1 MRAEHVF
8 QMEKSGKRLDVYV
21 DEWPDNPR
29 ENGDNLG
36 QLLCWHRRYELG
48 SKEEVK
54 AARAF
59 DPSNYGGWAD
69 LEAAIER
76 EFKPVVILPVYMLD
90 HSGIALSTASFND
103 RWDSGQVGFIF
114 ATRESVTRWFNK
126 KRITKDLRDKVEA
139 QLRSEVD
146 QYGKYVNGDVY
157 AAVVTDLVSGEEVD
171 SLCGIYCDNV
181 REIANDLL

>member
-8 QMEKSGKRLDVYV
+8 QMEQNGKRLDVYV
-21 DEWPDNPR
+21 DQWPDNPR

-36 QLLCWHRRYELG
+36 QLVCWHRRYELG

-69 LEAAIER
+69 LEKVIER

-90 HSGIALSTASFND
+90 HSGIALSTSSFHD

-114 ATRESVTRWFNK
+114 ATRESVTKWFNK
-126 KRITKDLRDKVEA
+126 KRITKDLREKVEA